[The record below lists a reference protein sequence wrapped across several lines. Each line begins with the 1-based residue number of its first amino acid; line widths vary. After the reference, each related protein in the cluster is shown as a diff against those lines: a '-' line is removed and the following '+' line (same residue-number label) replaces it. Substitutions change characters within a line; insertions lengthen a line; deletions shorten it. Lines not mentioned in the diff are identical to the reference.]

1 MHATHN
7 DLPAATRVKTVALLN
22 ARLADALDLYHQ
34 SKQAHWNVKGPHFQ
48 ALHAFFD
55 GLADHALAHADELAE
70 RAVALGGVAEGRM
83 PQVAKASAL
92 PGYPANAVAGPDHVK
107 AVVAGLAAFA
117 AACRKAIDATTAWG
131 DAVTADLFTGM
142 GGEVDKDLWMAEAHL
157 QAKA

>member
-1 MHATHN
+1 MHSTRN
-7 DLPAATRVKTVALLN
+7 DLPAATREKTVKLLN

-34 SKQAHWNVKGPHFQ
+34 SKQAHWNVKGPAFQ

-55 GLADHALAHADELAE
+55 VLSAHALAHADELAE

-83 PQVAKASAL
+83 PQVAKASTI
-92 PGYPANAVAGPDHVK
+92 PGYPASAVAGPDHVK
-107 AVVAGLAAFA
+107 AVVAGLATFA
-117 AACRKAIDATTAWG
+117 AACREAIDLTTKWG

-142 GGEVDKDLWMAEAHL
+142 GGAVDKDLWMAEANL